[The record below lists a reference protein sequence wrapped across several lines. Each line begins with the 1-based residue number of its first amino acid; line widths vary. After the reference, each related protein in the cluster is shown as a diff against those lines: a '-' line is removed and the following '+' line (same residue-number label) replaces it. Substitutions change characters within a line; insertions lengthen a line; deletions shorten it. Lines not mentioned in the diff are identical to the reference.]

1 MGLNAQRCIQGT
13 VLGTAAVPRT
23 PSHLSSPVDC
33 PHPRQ
38 QLTLP
43 KAFTAQLAP
52 KGWRL
57 AIPIENNLAETGKS
71 ANCIVFQEKL
81 L

>member
-1 MGLNAQRCIQGT
+1 
-13 VLGTAAVPRT
+13 
-23 PSHLSSPVDC
+23 VDC